1 MPGRIRG
8 EIGPDFIGY
17 CVRKHGRARAKT
29 SAQSPGDRS
38 RGEPGSELDRGSQK
52 DGVERLGSSG
62 IKVDRDKGGVREVS
76 ARWERRAPMLGQE
89 HA

>member
-1 MPGRIRG
+1 VRSVQISSGIACESTDGPVPKPLPKAQAIEAGASQAASWTG
-8 EIGPDFIGY
+8 E
-17 CVRKHGRARAKT
+17 VKKM
-29 SAQSPGDRS
+29 
-38 RGEPGSELDRGSQK
+38 
-52 DGVERLGSSG
+52 GSSG